1 MIPMTKNDVTAYWQT
16 SAKEALASAE
26 TLFEATHF
34 DHALFFC
41 HLALEKILKG
51 LVWNKTNNPP
61 LPIHDL
67 VKISVQAGIE
77 TSAKQ
82 QEQLKEIT
90 TWNIEARY
98 DTYKRDFYRKA
109 TRIFTKDWIMVTKE
123 LFLWIQKQY

>member
-1 MIPMTKNDVTAYWQT
+1 MTPNDITAYWQT
-16 SAKEALASAE
+16 TANEALASAE
-26 TLFEATHF
+26 ALVKAKHF

-41 HLALEKILKG
+41 HLALEKLLKG
-51 LVWNKTNNPP
+51 LVWKRTDTPP

-67 VKISVQAGIE
+67 VKLTKQAKLT

-82 QEQLKEIT
+82 QEQFKEIT

-109 TRIFTKDWIMVTKE
+109 TQSFAVGWLAAAKE
-123 LFLWIQKQY
+123 LFIWIQKQY